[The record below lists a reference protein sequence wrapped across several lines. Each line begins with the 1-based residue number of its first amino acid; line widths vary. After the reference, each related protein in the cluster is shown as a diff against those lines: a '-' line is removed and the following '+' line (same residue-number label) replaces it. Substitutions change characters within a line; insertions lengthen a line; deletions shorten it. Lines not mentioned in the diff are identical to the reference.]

1 MRSARGLPSQPG
13 AALLVSGLPAA
24 GWRRWGMRVRL
35 AVVRLLGLDLVIQV
49 GVRERGHQ
57 IRVSSVIGLVTC
69 VLFALFN
76 LLTPGM
82 EMLGLTEMA
91 AALFLLAPA
100 VVLSRFARWV
110 DTAEAMVWCTV
121 VLVSLAL
128 IHFGG
133 VAGTGLF
140 WTFMVPFVAFFLKG
154 QRLGWWYS
162 LAFAALVGVYVLGL
176 APVLEGAY
184 PHPGAVVVQFLLAL
198 VFYTL
203 VAAAFNQLRS
213 HFEQQ
218 LQQRVE
224 EKTRAEEEIRKA
236 LHQQQEL
243 SAMRSRFLA
252 MTSHEFRTPL
262 ALILSS
268 SEMLRCYSTRMPP
281 YEVDKV
287 LAGVEDHVLRMTQML
302 DRVLQVGKAEHQMLH
317 FAPRR
322 LDLHALMQTVLD
334 EARSQAACTGCTLR
348 SAWEALPRYAVAD
361 EALLRHIFSNLLSN
375 ATKYS
380 PDGGEILLR
389 GWGSAE
395 VLHFEVLDQG
405 IGIPEQA
412 VPHLFDG
419 FHRASN
425 VGAIAGTGLG
435 LVIVREAVQ
444 RHGGQITVQ
453 STAGHGTRFSL
464 SVRCPPDPLASGH

>member
-1 MRSARGLPSQPG
+1 MRTAH
-13 AALLVSGLPAA
+13 GLPAQLRAAMLPPGQPDA
-24 GWRRWGMRVRL
+24 GWRRLGTRLRVAL
-35 AVVRLLGLDLVIQV
+35 VRLLGLDLNIQV
-49 GVRERGHQ
+49 GVLERARQ
-57 IRVSSVIGLVTC
+57 VRVSSAIGLVTC
-69 VLFALFN
+69 FFFSLFN
-76 LLTPGM
+76 LATAGM
-82 EMLGLTEMA
+82 WVLGLTELA

-100 VVLSRFARWV
+100 LVLSHYPKRV
-110 DTAEAMVWCTV
+110 DTAEALVWCTV

-133 VAGTGLF
+133 VAGTGLY
-140 WTFMVPFVAFFLKG
+140 WTFMVPFLAFFLKG

-162 LAFAALVGVYVLGL
+162 LAFVAVVLLYLGVL
-176 APVLEGAY
+176 APLLEGAY
-184 PHPGAVVVQFLLAL
+184 VHPEPVLAQFVLAL

-236 LHQQQEL
+236 LAQQEEL
-243 SAMRSRFLA
+243 AAMRSRFMA

-281 YEVDKV
+281 YEVEKV
-287 LAGVEDHVLRMTQML
+287 LLGIEDHVLRMTQML
-302 DRVLQVGKAEHQMLH
+302 DRVLQMGKAEDQMLH

-322 LDLHALMQTVLD
+322 LELHLLLQTLLD
-334 EARSQAACTGCTLR
+334 EARSQAASTRCMLR
-348 SAWEALPRYAVAD
+348 GEWDGLPAQAVVD
-361 EALLRHIFSNLLSN
+361 ETLLRHIFSNLLSN
-375 ATKYS
+375 AVKYS
-380 PDGGEILLR
+380 PDGGEILVR
-389 GWGSAE
+389 GWGSMGT
-395 VLHFEVLDQG
+395 LHFEVSDQG

-412 VPHLFDG
+412 QPHLFDG

-425 VGAIAGTGLG
+425 VGSIAGTGLG

-453 STAGHGTRFSL
+453 SSTGQGTRFFLSL
-464 SVRCPPDPLASGH
+464 RCAHEPRAEVY